1 MDKLKSESSKLLCG
15 SSSKVETTTPITFV
29 LLLSTFAAACGSIA
43 YGFAVGYSSPAEAG
57 IMDDLGLSLANYSAF
72 SSILTLGGAIGALI
86 SGRVAE
92 SVGRRV
98 TMWLLEL
105 CFIIGWLSIIFAKN
119 IWWLNAGR
127 LLMGIG
133 AGLHCYVAP
142 IYVAEITP
150 KNIRGG
156 STAAVTFTVS
166 CAFSV
171 MFFAGNFFT
180 WRKLAV
186 IGSIPCFIHV
196 VCIFFIPESPR
207 WLAKVG
213 KGKEVEASLLCLRG
227 DNYDVSQ
234 EADEIKDY
242 TETNQKLTE
251 FRFLD
256 LFNLKYAHSLIVGVG
271 LMLLVQFG
279 GTDGIS
285 SFAGSIFKAAGCST
299 GFASTMMAMIQLPF
313 AASSVLL
320 MDNTGR
326 RPLLMVTATG
336 ACLGSFLVGLGFL
349 FQDYQQSKELTATLV
364 FTGILVYS
372 ACFSAG
378 MGGTPWVI
386 MSEIFPINIKGQGGT
401 LVTLANWFSSWI
413 VTYSFNFIFQWSSVG
428 VFFVFA
434 IFCASIVF
442 FVAKF
447 VPETK
452 GRTLEEIQASMT
464 LLQ

>member
-1 MDKLKSESSKLLCG
+1 MEEKLLAGSISKLAN
-15 SSSKVETTTPITFV
+15 TTPRTFV
-29 LLLSTFAAACGSIA
+29 LVISIFAAACGSIA
-43 YGFAVGYSSPAEAG
+43 YGFSVGYSSPAEAG
-57 IMDDLGLSLANYSAF
+57 IMDDLGLSLSDYSAF
-72 SSILTLGGAIGALI
+72 SSILTLGGMIGALI

-119 IWWLNAGR
+119 VWWLNAGR

-186 IGSIPCFIHV
+186 IGAIPSFIQV
-196 VCIFFIPESPR
+196 LCIFFIPESPR

-213 KGKEVEASLLCLRG
+213 KGKEVEASLRRLRG
-227 DNYDVSQ
+227 DNFDVSQ
-234 EADEIKDY
+234 EADEIKEY
-242 TETNQKLTE
+242 TETSQQLTE
-251 FRFLD
+251 SRFLD

-271 LMLLVQFG
+271 LMLLVQFA

-313 AASSVLL
+313 AALSVLL

-349 FQDYQQSKELTATLV
+349 FQDYQQSKQLTATLV
-364 FTGILVYS
+364 LSGILVYS

-386 MSEIFPINIKGQGGT
+386 MSEIFPINIKGPGGT
-401 LVTLANWFSSWI
+401 IVTLGNWFSSWI
-413 VTYSFNFIFQWSSVG
+413 VTYAFNFLFQWSSPG
-428 VFFVFA
+428 VFFMFA
-434 IFCASIVF
+434 FVCGSIVL
-442 FVAKF
+442 FVTKL

>member
-1 MDKLKSESSKLLCG
+1 MDKSKPESSKLLCG
-15 SSSKVETTTPITFV
+15 SSSKVETRSHITFV

-57 IMDDLGLSLANYSAF
+57 IMDDLGLSLANQREGKEVIRVVVINEINHDVF
-72 SSILTLGGAIGALI
+72 SIQFITDTWRSHWCTNH
-86 SGRVAE
+86 GRVAE

-133 AGLHCYVAP
+133 AGLHCYV
-142 IYVAEITP
+142 
-150 KNIRGG
+150 
-156 STAAVTFTVS
+156 FTVS

-171 MFFAGNFFT
+171 MFFTGNFFT

-207 WLAKVG
+207 SLAKVG
-213 KGKEVEASLLCLRG
+213 NGNLVEASLRCLRG
-227 DNYDVSQ
+227 DDYDVSQ

-242 TETNQKLTE
+242 TETSQKLTE

-313 AASSVLL
+313 ASSSILL
-320 MDNTGR
+320 MDNIGR
-326 RPLLMVTATG
+326 RPLLMVTAAG
-336 ACLGSFLVGLGFL
+336 ACFGSFLVGLGFL
-349 FQDYQQSKELTATLV
+349 FQ
-364 FTGILVYS
+364 VYS
-372 ACFSAG
+372 AFFSAG

-413 VTYSFNFIFQWSSVG
+413 VTYSFNFVFQWSSAG

-434 IFCASIVF
+434 FFCASIVL
-442 FVAKF
+442 FVAKL

-452 GRTLEEIQASMT
+452 GRTLEEIQASMI

>member
-1 MDKLKSESSKLLCG
+1 MESESSKLLCG

-29 LLLSTFAAACGSIA
+29 LLLSTFAAACGSTS

-86 SGRVAE
+86 SGRVE
-92 SVGRRV
+92 SIGRRV

-186 IGSIPCFIHV
+186 IGAIPCFIHV

-207 WLAKVG
+207 WL
-213 KGKEVEASLLCLRG
+213 
-227 DNYDVSQ
+227 
-234 EADEIKDY
+234 
-242 TETNQKLTE
+242 
-251 FRFLD
+251 
-256 LFNLKYAHSLIVGVG
+256 VGVG

-299 GFASTMMAMIQLPF
+299 GFSSTMMAMIQLPF
-313 AASSVLL
+313 APSSVLL

-413 VTYSFNFIFQWSSVG
+413 VTFSFNFIFQWSSAG

-442 FVAKF
+442 FVAKL

>member
-1 MDKLKSESSKLLCG
+1 MEEKLLAGSMSKLAN
-15 SSSKVETTTPITFV
+15 TTPRTFV
-29 LLLSTFAAACGSIA
+29 LVISIFAAACGSIA
-43 YGFAVGYSSPAEAG
+43 YGFSVGYSSPAEAG
-57 IMDDLGLSLANYSAF
+57 IMDDLGLSLADYSAF
-72 SSILTLGGAIGALI
+72 SSILTLGGMIGALI

-119 IWWLNAGR
+119 VWWLNAGR

-186 IGSIPCFIHV
+186 IGAIPSFIQV
-196 VCIFFIPESPR
+196 LCIFFIPESPR

-213 KGKEVEASLLCLRG
+213 KGKEVEASLRRLRG
-227 DNYDVSQ
+227 DNFDVSQ
-234 EADEIKDY
+234 EADEIKEY
-242 TETNQKLTE
+242 TETSQQLTDS
-251 FRFLD
+251 RFLD

-271 LMLLVQFG
+271 LMLLVQFA

-313 AASSVLL
+313 AALSVLL

-349 FQDYQQSKELTATLV
+349 FQDYQQSKQLTATLV
-364 FTGILVYS
+364 LSGILVYS

-386 MSEIFPINIKGQGGT
+386 MSEIFPINIKGPGGT
-401 LVTLANWFSSWI
+401 IVTLGNWFSSWI
-413 VTYSFNFIFQWSSVG
+413 VTYAFNFLFQWSSPG
-428 VFFVFA
+428 VFFMFA
-434 IFCASIVF
+434 FVCASIVL
-442 FVAKF
+442 FVTKL

>member
-207 WLAKVG
+207 WL
-213 KGKEVEASLLCLRG
+213 
-227 DNYDVSQ
+227 
-234 EADEIKDY
+234 DY

>member
-1 MDKLKSESSKLLCG
+1 MESESSKLLCG

-29 LLLSTFAAACGSIA
+29 LLLSTFAAACGSTS

-86 SGRVAE
+86 SGRVE
-92 SVGRRV
+92 SIGRRV

-186 IGSIPCFIHV
+186 IGAIPCFIHV

-207 WLAKVG
+207 WLAKIG
-213 KGKEVEASLLCLRG
+213 KGKEVEASLRCLRG

-242 TETNQKLTE
+242 TETSQKLTE

-256 LFNLKYAHSLIVGVG
+256 LFNPKYAHSLIVGVG

-299 GFASTMMAMIQLPF
+299 GFSSTMMAMIQLPF
-313 AASSVLL
+313 APSSVLL

-364 FTGILVYS
+364 FTGIL
-372 ACFSAG
+372 
-378 MGGTPWVI
+378 
-386 MSEIFPINIKGQGGT
+386 IFPINIKGQGGT

-413 VTYSFNFIFQWSSVG
+413 VTFSFNFIFQWSSAG

-442 FVAKF
+442 FVAKL